1 MAFGLTPQGFS
12 IPTLEEIRQSI
23 NDELVNF
30 FGPSIDLENGL
41 LARFVGIL
49 AERYSQL
56 WEALEAVYNSQNPDT
71 ASGAALAELCLL
83 TGTLKLEAIF
93 STVTL
98 TLTGTPSTI
107 VPAGQQV
114 STKST
119 NQKFLTAESGTIG
132 AVSAWAGST
141 LYAEGARVVNALRVY
156 QAIDG
161 GTSAG
166 SGGPTTTKAL
176 TEVDGTVTWLCL
188 GDGTGAVDVAGQ
200 SLNKG
205 PIIGVSGDITEIDQ
219 PYGGWNGVINV
230 LDATVGYDDQTDES
244 LRLSREEELSQP
256 GASTADAIRA
266 ALLFLAGVVSVTVF
280 HNDTDVVDV
289 DGLGPHTVEALV
301 SGGDDASIGATLLA
315 QIAAGINTDGNTT
328 TNPVDSQ
335 GVTHTIKFSRP
346 DLINIGVA
354 ITLTKDPAEYPADGD
369 AQVKAAIVKFGNAQ
383 KAGKNAVA
391 SAIAAQAFK
400 VAGVLDVTVCNISS
414 TPAPGTPA
422 APSTNTT
429 IAIALRELATYDTSF
444 ITVTSSDG
452 TP

>member
-12 IPTLEEIRQSI
+12 IPTLEEILQSI
-23 NDELVNF
+23 KDELVDF

-41 LARFVGIL
+41 LARFIGIL
-49 AERYSQL
+49 AERYSLL

-71 ASGAALAELCLL
+71 ASGAALAALCLI

-93 STVTL
+93 STVVL
-98 TLTGTPSTI
+98 TLTGTPATV
-107 VPAGQQV
+107 VPAAQQV

-119 NQKFLTAESGTIG
+119 NQKFLTAESGTIV
-132 AVSAWAGST
+132 AVAAWVGST
-141 LYAEGARVVNALRVY
+141 LYAEGNRRVNASRVY
-156 QAIDG
+156 QALNA
-161 GTSAG
+161 GTSAA
-166 SGGPTTTKAL
+166 SGGPTTTNGL
-176 TEVDGTVTWLCL
+176 TQVDGGVTWLCL
-188 GDGTGAVDVAGQ
+188 GDGTGAVDVLGQ
-200 SLNKG
+200 SVSKG
-205 PIIGVSGDITEIDQ
+205 PIIGVSRDITEIDQ

-230 LDATVGYDDQTDES
+230 LDATVGYDDQSDES
-244 LRLSREEELSQP
+244 LRITREEELSQP

-266 ALLFLAGVVSVTVF
+266 ALLFLTGVVSVTVF
-280 HNDTDVVDV
+280 HNDTDVVDA

-301 SGGDDASIGATLLA
+301 SGGDSATIGATLLA
-315 QIAAGINTDGNTT
+315 QVAAGINTDGNVT

-335 GVTHTIKFSRP
+335 GVAHVIKFSRP

-354 ITLTKDPAEYPADGD
+354 VTLTKDPAEYPSDGD

-391 SAIAAQAFK
+391 SAIAAQCFK

-414 TPAPGTPA
+414 VAAPATPPG
-422 APSTNTT
+422 PSTNAT

-444 ITVTSSDG
+444 ITVTSSDA